1 MQKHKVELDGLK
13 NPCSGGGD
21 GGLWYCSIGLFSCSI
36 SVSSSSAVCSF
47 SSFWMTVIS
56 EIRLFT
62 VLWYRLFAHGHH
74 LLCGNFLSRG
84 ERRRTLSQQE

>member
-1 MQKHKVELDGLK
+1 MAVYGIAVLGF
-13 NPCSGGGD
+13 
-21 GGLWYCSIGLFSCSI
+21 FSCSI

-62 VLWYRLFAHGHH
+62 VLWYRLFARGHH
-74 LLCGNFLSRG
+74 LQCGNFFIK
-84 ERRRTLSQQE
+84 RRKEANIIPTRISLDIGF

>member
-1 MQKHKVELDGLK
+1 MVVYGIAVLGF
-13 NPCSGGGD
+13 
-21 GGLWYCSIGLFSCSI
+21 FSCSI

-56 EIRLFT
+56 EIRLIT
-62 VLWYRLFAHGHH
+62 VLWYRLFARGHH
-74 LLCGNFLSRG
+74 LQCGNFLSRG

>member
-1 MQKHKVELDGLK
+1 MAVYGIAVLGF
-13 NPCSGGGD
+13 
-21 GGLWYCSIGLFSCSI
+21 FSCSI

-56 EIRLFT
+56 EIRLIT
-62 VLWYRLFAHGHH
+62 VLWYRLFARGHH
-74 LLCGNFLSRG
+74 LQCGNFLSRG